1 MYVPGTF
8 MFPVVIIECD
18 INPRLYRLPGVS
30 ELPLH
35 QLLGPHTGP
44 VLLQPRH
51 HRPRGLGLD
60 RVEHPHLSVCSGW
73 YWDCCCCDRNWSRTV
88 DTGLWTLDCGG
99 QQTSWQ
105 LSHSTGPWSVPV
117 HCLKQH
123 WSNIAQY
130 WHYWDAYR
138 FSNWTNIWMI
148 PTNINIRKWWEN
160 LKVS

>member
-18 INPRLYRLPGVS
+18 IYPRLYRLPGVS

-60 RVEHPHLSVCSGW
+60 RVEHPHLSVCWGW

-88 DTGLWTLDCGG
+88 DTGLWWTTDQLATVTLHWSLLC
-99 QQTSWQ
+99 TCS
-105 LSHSTGPWSVPV
+105 LSKTTHW
-117 HCLKQH
+117 H

-130 WHYWDAYR
+130 WHYWDAHR